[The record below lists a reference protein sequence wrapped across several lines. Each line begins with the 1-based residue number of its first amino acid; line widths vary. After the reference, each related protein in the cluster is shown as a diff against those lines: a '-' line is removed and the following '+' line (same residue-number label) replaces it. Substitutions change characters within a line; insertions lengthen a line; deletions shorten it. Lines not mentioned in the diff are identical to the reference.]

1 LYQFSS
7 VPSWKDALSNSANMG
22 KNQLSLTI
30 KNNIDLT
37 NTKPMTYS
45 CLNTTVSSLGK
56 HFVKYELKRASK
68 YRDRKNGRRSTI
80 HRNSDRLHIYKFVVK
95 LENDSILLMHFAYQ
109 VRQSRAIKNSKPN
122 KFVNRVD

>member
-1 LYQFSS
+1 LHQFSS

-45 CLNTTVSSLGK
+45 CLNTTVS
-56 HFVKYELKRASK
+56 F
-68 YRDRKNGRRSTI
+68 
-80 HRNSDRLHIYKFVVK
+80 
-95 LENDSILLMHFAYQ
+95 
-109 VRQSRAIKNSKPN
+109 
-122 KFVNRVD
+122 